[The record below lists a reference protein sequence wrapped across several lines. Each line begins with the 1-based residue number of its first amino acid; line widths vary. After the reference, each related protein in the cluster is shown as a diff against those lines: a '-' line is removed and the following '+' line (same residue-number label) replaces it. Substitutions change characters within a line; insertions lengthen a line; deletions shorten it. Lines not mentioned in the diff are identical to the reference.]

1 MSALADHSDDSSYH
15 LHRRGRAPGPRRNEE
30 PIVTTALQ
38 RPDQNGQGRRSGV
51 VDSAVVPES
60 VPKPRGN
67 WFARE
72 PAWPLVALLAGWPL
86 WWALGLVGYIAVIM
100 AIPMGWKLYIWVAR
114 EGRRIK
120 KPPAYGLWLLF
131 LVVMFFG
138 VAMLKLNAPE
148 TLPGGILSHKLAS
161 WALRA
166 VLYIA
171 ATITLLYAG
180 NLTESELSR
189 HRLAWL
195 LGLVAVYTIV
205 FGIAGVADPGFHF
218 TSPLAS
224 VVPNTIQQADT
235 AINAALHPAFSQK
248 QTFGGTGRI
257 AAPFTYSNGW
267 GNNLAILLP
276 WLVVAWILEGTRRSR
291 RIGIVMLGISIVP
304 IVFSF
309 DRGLWVGLVVGAAYL
324 VVRLGARNPKVLLVF
339 VGALLLVVGVLAV
352 TPLLSL
358 VSARAGQGSSDA
370 GRTNQAVVAVKGAL
384 TSPVLGYGD
393 TRREQGASNSIA
405 VGKSAN
411 CPDCGNNSIGAHG
424 QLWLLLFAN
433 GFTGTIFYMGFFG
446 YGLWVFRR
454 DKTPYGLAGSLIL
467 ILGFVFSVVYEAVGP
482 TLSFMMLA
490 YVLMWRNDMYRRDQ
504 LAAAEADE
512 LPTAGGNGV
521 ASLPAGGPA

>member
-1 MSALADHSDDSSYH
+1 M
-15 LHRRGRAPGPRRNEE
+15 
-30 PIVTTALQ
+30 TTALQ
-38 RPDQNGQGRRSGV
+38 RPDQNGQVHRSGGAASV
-51 VDSAVVPES
+51 VVPER
-60 VPKPRGN
+60 PAKPRGN

-86 WWALGLVGYIAVIM
+86 WWALGLVSYISVLL
-100 AIPMGWKLYIWVAR
+100 AIPMAWRMYIWVAR
-114 EGRRIK
+114 EGRRIR

-138 VAMLKLNAPE
+138 ITVLKLNAPD
-148 TLPGGILSHKLAS
+148 TLPGGILSHKVAS

-166 VLYIA
+166 ITYIA

-195 LGLVAVYTIV
+195 LGLVGVYSIV
-205 FGIAGVADPGFHF
+205 FGFVAVGDPGFHF
-218 TSPLAS
+218 TSPLAAL
-224 VVPNTIQQADT
+224 VPNSIEQADT
-235 AINAALHPAFSQK
+235 TIAAALHPAFSQK

-276 WLVVAWILEGTRRSR
+276 WLVVAWCLEGTRRHR
-291 RIGIVMLGISIVP
+291 RIGIVMLCIAIVP

-309 DRGLWVGLVVGAAYL
+309 DRGLWVGLVLAAAYM
-324 VVRLGARNPKVLLVF
+324 VVRLGARNPKLLLGF
-339 VGALLLVVGVLAV
+339 VGAILLVVVVLAA

-358 VSARAGQGSSDA
+358 VSARIDKGSSNA
-370 GRTNQAVVAVKGAL
+370 GRTNQAVVSLEGAL
-384 TSPVLGYGD
+384 NSPIVGYGD
-393 TRREQGASNSIA
+393 TRREQGGSNSIA

-411 CPDCGNNSIGAHG
+411 CPDCGNNSVGSHG

-433 GFTGTIFYMGFFG
+433 GFAGAIFYMGFFG
-446 YGLWVFRR
+446 YGLWQFRR
-454 DKTPYGLAGSLIL
+454 DKTPYGLAGTLIL
-467 ILGFVFSVVYEAVGP
+467 LLGFVFSFVYEAVGP

-490 YVLMWRNDMYRRDQ
+490 YVLLWRNDMHRRDE
-504 LAAAEADE
+504 LAAAEAGE
-512 LPTAGGNGV
+512 PATTGGNGG
-521 ASLPAGGPA
+521 ASFPAGASA

>member
-1 MSALADHSDDSSYH
+1 M
-15 LHRRGRAPGPRRNEE
+15 
-30 PIVTTALQ
+30 TTALQ
-38 RPDQNGQGRRSGV
+38 RPDQNGQSGRSGV
-51 VDSAVVPES
+51 ADSAVVPES
-60 VPKPRGN
+60 PPKPRGN

-86 WWALGLVGYIAVIM
+86 WWALGLVSYIAVIL
-100 AIPMGWKLYIWVAR
+100 AVPMGWKMYLWVAR
-114 EGRRIK
+114 DGRRIR

-166 VLYIA
+166 VFYLS
-171 ATITLLYAG
+171 ATITLLFAG

-195 LGLVAVYTIV
+195 LGLVAVYSIV
-205 FGIAGVADPGFHF
+205 FGIAAVADPGFHF
-218 TSPLAS
+218 TSPLAA

-235 AINAALHPAFSQK
+235 AIASALHPAFSQK

-257 AAPFTYSNGW
+257 AAPFTYSNGY

-276 WLVVAWILEGTRRSR
+276 WMVVAWILEGTRRYR
-291 RIGIVMLGISIVP
+291 RIGLVMLSISIVP

-309 DRGLWVGLVVGAAYL
+309 DRGLWVGLVLGAAYL
-324 VVRLGARNPKVLLVF
+324 VVRLGAKNPKMLLAF
-339 VGALLLVVGVLAV
+339 VGALLLVTIILAA

-358 VSARAGQGSSDA
+358 VSARINKGSSDA

-411 CPDCGNNSIGAHG
+411 CPACGNNSIGSHG
-424 QLWLLLFAN
+424 QLFLLLFAN
-433 GFTGTIFYMGFFG
+433 GIVGAIFYMGFFG
-446 YGLWVFRR
+446 YGVWVFRR
-454 DKTPYGLAGSLIL
+454 DKTLYGLAGSLIL
-467 ILGFVFSVVYEAVGP
+467 LLGFVFSFVYEAVGP
-482 TLSFMMLA
+482 TLSFMMLSYA
-490 YVLMWRNDMYRRDQ
+490 LLWRNDMYRGDQ

-512 LPTAGGNGV
+512 LPTATGNGG
-521 ASLPAGGPA
+521 ASLPAGSPA